1 MIEDYI
7 FFYVMED
14 YFMASIE
21 DLQKEEL
28 MNLEVEEVNLE
39 DLIVLGTDKL
49 INISITYPE
58 EKDGTI
64 KLIKTKAKIKQ
75 LSMRQLRNIDFNNI
89 NLETVVSIL
98 TKALFKQDETAFSK
112 NLILDLPIGVCFA
125 ITREIMKISGV
136 DENQLWF

>member
-1 MIEDYI
+1 
-7 FFYVMED
+7 
-14 YFMASIE
+14 
-21 DLQKEEL
+21 

-49 INISITYPE
+49 INISITYPK
-58 EKDGTI
+58 EKAGTI
-64 KLIKTKAKIKQ
+64 NLSKTKAKIKQ
-75 LSMRQLRNIDFNNI
+75 LSMKQLRNIDFKNL

-136 DENQLWF
+136 DEKQLGF